1 MRFTFLAVLAA
12 ASIATVSAQSSLD
25 LVSQAE
31 LHRIRLEQKQTLE
44 QSKKVNKLLKRES
57 GSATTHV
64 LGIIR
69 LANGTD
75 SKSLENEGVSVL
87 GSRHGFAFVAMPVED
102 VERVASLKCVS
113 RFQIAREVSVNNNLA
128 REASGVNKIHSG
140 EDLDQAYTGAGIIA
154 GVVDVGMDPNHI
166 NFRNDD
172 GTSRVK
178 FLASSSINSSTSN
191 PISTRFYNDTN
202 IKNFE
207 TDDATTYHGSHTL
220 GTMAGGYKGLV
231 TYAVDNNDAE
241 KTASTVEGANPYYG
255 IAYGSDIAI
264 ATGPLY
270 DAVIAYG
277 VDYILQYASE
287 VGKRAVINL
296 SIGSNMGPHDG
307 NSLINQYLDACA
319 KQDNAIICMS
329 SGNEGDMK
337 IALNKTLTATDNT
350 CKTFVIGGEQMLQD
364 GSKVFARAGQTA
376 IYSDTE
382 KPFTLSMVVY
392 NKKRSRNARIFQMAD
407 PTDASNN
414 GVGKYWISSED
425 QRQSSTDIKDLQF
438 GTYFDGY
445 VGCGWSYN
453 EDSGRF
459 YCLVDYYLINTT
471 SNADDNYTF
480 GFIATGEEG
489 QRLDVF
495 CDGTYATLG
504 SQGIEGWDDASTNGS
519 ISDMCT
525 GYSVLAV
532 GSYNTRNDFPA
543 LDGLCYH
550 STETFTPGKI
560 SGFTSYGTLIDG
572 RNMPDVCAPGAIII
586 SSTNSYYVD
595 AVAEAY
601 GEATR
606 NQNQAKVS
614 EADRDNYW
622 YWAIGTSM
630 ASPYV
635 AGSLALWVEADP
647 NITIDDVKDIIKA
660 TAIRDNDVL
669 TVDDPIRA
677 GAGKFDAYAGL
688 KEVIRRAG
696 VGTINADADSR
707 LMVKA
712 LGGKQ
717 YEVFVNG
724 ADNLNVT
731 LCDISGK
738 TAFADT
744 FSGDEAVMN
753 LSSLAPGIYVMNVN
767 RRYTQK
773 IIIK

>member
-12 ASIATVSAQSSLD
+12 ASIATASAQSSLD
-25 LVSQAE
+25 LVSKAQ
-31 LHRIRLEQKQTLE
+31 LHQIRLEQKQTLE
-44 QSKKVNKLLKRES
+44 LNKKVNKSLKRES
-57 GSATTHV
+57 GNATTHV

-87 GSRHGFAFVAMPVED
+87 GCRHGFAFVAMPVDD
-102 VERVASLKCVS
+102 VERIASLKCVN
-113 RFQIAREVSVNNNLA
+113 RFQIAREVNVNNNLA
-128 REASGVNKIHSG
+128 REASGVNKIHAG
-140 EDLDQAYTGAGIIA
+140 EDLEQAYTGKGIIA
-154 GVVDVGMDPNHI
+154 GIVDVGMDPNHI
-166 NFRNDD
+166 NFRNED

-178 FLASSSINSSTSN
+178 FLASSSISSSTSN
-191 PISTRFYNDTN
+191 PITTRYFNDTN
-202 IKNFE
+202 IKNFK
-207 TDDATTYHGSHTL
+207 TDDATTYHGAHTL

-231 TYAVDNNDAE
+231 TYAVGNNDAD
-241 KTASTVEGANPYYG
+241 KTASTIEGANPYYG
-255 IAYGSDIAI
+255 IAYNSDIAI

-287 VGKRAVINL
+287 TGKRAVINL

-307 NSLINQYLDACA
+307 KSLINQFLDMCA
-319 KQDNAIICMS
+319 VQDNALICMS
-329 SGNEGDMK
+329 AGNEGDMK

-350 CKTFVIGGEQMLQD
+350 CKTFIVGGEQQLKD
-364 GSKVFARAGQTA
+364 GSTVFARSGQTA
-376 IYSDTE
+376 IYSDTS

-392 NKKRSRNARIFQMAD
+392 NKKRGRNARIFQMAD
-407 PTDASNN
+407 PTVESNN
-414 GVGKYWISSED
+414 GLGKYWVTSDDYKQNSSDIIDD
-425 QRQSSTDIKDLQF
+425 QL
-438 GTYFDGY
+438 GNYFNGY

-453 EDSGRF
+453 EDNGRF
-459 YCLVDYYLINTT
+459 YCLVDYYLINTS
-471 SNADDNYTF
+471 SNSDDNYTF

-495 CDGTYATLG
+495 CDGYYSTLG
-504 SQGIEGWDDASTNGS
+504 NQGIAGWDDASTNGT

-525 GYSVLAV
+525 GHNILAV

-550 STETFTPGKI
+550 STEEFTPGKI

-660 TAIRDNDVL
+660 TAIRDEDVL
-669 TVDDPIRA
+669 TVDDPVRA

-688 KEVIRRAG
+688 KEVVRRAG

-712 LGGKQ
+712 LGSKQ
-717 YEVFVNG
+717 YELFVNG
-724 ADNLNVT
+724 ADCLNVA
-731 LCDISGK
+731 LYDISGK
-738 TAFADT
+738 TVFTDALN
-744 FSGDEAVMN
+744 GDEAVID
-753 LSSLAPGIYVMNVN
+753 LSSVAPGIYVMKVN
-767 RRYTQK
+767 SRYTQK